1 MYIKEI
7 KIQGFKSFADKV
19 NLQLNRNFTGI
30 VGPNGSGKSN
40 IVDALKW
47 VMGEQ
52 SVKTLRGSNGMTD
65 CIFNGS
71 KTREPARSASVS
83 LVLDNTD
90 KSLPL
95 DYSEIEIK
103 RSVYKT
109 GENEYYINKEKVRL
123 KDIINLFMD
132 SFSSKESLSIIPQGK
147 ISEILDGRP
156 EERRVIFEDAAGVIK
171 YKKRK
176 EDTLRKL
183 AKTNENLSRVNMII
197 DELEIQRAPLEEQ
210 ARKAKKYK

>member
-7 KIQGFKSFADKV
+7 KINGFKSFADKV
-19 NLQLNRNFTGI
+19 NLELNRNFTGI

-65 CIFNGS
+65 VIFNGS
-71 KTREPARSASVS
+71 ASREGARSASVT

-90 KSLPL
+90 KTLPL
-95 DYSEIEIK
+95 DFSEVEVK
-103 RSVYKT
+103 RIVYKT

-123 KDIINLFMD
+123 KDVNDLFID
-132 SFSSKESLSIIPQGK
+132 SFSSR
-147 ISEILDGRP
+147 D
-156 EERRVIFEDAAGVIK
+156 
-171 YKKRK
+171 
-176 EDTLRKL
+176 
-183 AKTNENLSRVNMII
+183 
-197 DELEIQRAPLEEQ
+197 
-210 ARKAKKYK
+210 